1 MKASARL
8 GLLAA
13 VALAQIAVP
22 ANMILSL
29 ERTLSEGTLCRF
41 RTAPVDPYDAFRGRY
56 VRLAIEES
64 SGPLPEGPIPEP
76 GQTVYARIET
86 DAEGISKIAEV
97 LLDPP
102 DQGVYIR
109 ATAGWADTGQRILH
123 VNLPIDR
130 YYMNEWKAPA
140 AEQAYWDQSRMA
152 QRNAFVHVRVRNGEA
167 AVEGLYI
174 GAVPIEEYVAQQSE
188 PSGGNEP

>member
-1 MKASARL
+1 MNTPIRL
-8 GLLAA
+8 GILAV

-22 ANMILSL
+22 ANMIRSM
-29 ERTLSEGTLCRF
+29 ERTLAQGTLCRF

-64 SGPLPEGPIPEP
+64 QGPVPEGPVLNY
-76 GQTVYARIET
+76 GDTVYVRIES
-86 DAEGISKIAEV
+86 DAEGVARIAEI
-97 LLDPP
+97 LRERPE
-102 DQGVYIR
+102 QGDYIR
-109 ATAGWADTGQRILH
+109 AKAGWADVEQRILH
-123 VNLPIDR
+123 VDLPIDR

-140 AEQAYWDQSRMA
+140 AEQAYWDQSRLA
-152 QRNAFVHVRVRNGEA
+152 ERNAFVHVRVRKGEA

-174 GAVPIEEYVAQQSE
+174 GDVPIEEYVAQQSE

>member
-1 MKASARL
+1 MNTSTRL
-8 GLLAA
+8 GILAV

-29 ERTLSEGTLCRF
+29 EKTLTEGTLCRF

-64 SGPLPEGPIPEP
+64 EGPLPEGPIPDP
-76 GQTVYARIET
+76 GHTVYARIESDT
-86 DAEGISKIAEV
+86 EGISRIAEI
-97 LLDPP
+97 LRDPP
-102 DQGVYIR
+102 EQGVYIC
-109 ATAGWADTGQRILH
+109 ATAGWADAGQRILH

-140 AEQAYWDQSRMA
+140 AEQAYWDQSRMTE
-152 QRNAFVHVRVRNGEA
+152 RNAFVHVRVRNGEA

-174 GAVPIEEYVAQQSE
+174 GDVPIEKYVTQQSE